1 VKPHPIF
8 ADNMVL
14 QQGVAL
20 NVWGQA
26 EPGEQVQVMLNQI
39 SGNDSSSSV
48 GGVAADKD
56 GKWLVKLPARKAG
69 TGYTLAIKGKNAIEF
84 KNVAVGEVWICS
96 GQSNMQWEF
105 WRQNLGDQ
113 GKKVAAMAKNPNLRL
128 ITLKRRPAAFPQ
140 DEFPVV
146 TEPREGTKGVD
157 TPKVNWGKWET
168 DSPEAVIEFSAV
180 AYYFG
185 RKLESELKVP
195 VGLIATSWGGTVC
208 EAWTSLEALDAEPS
222 LKPYANA
229 ARAAAKNF
237 EEKKIVPGPN
247 SPTALYN
254 GMIHPLLKFPVKGAI
269 WYQGESNA
277 PRAFEYRTL
286 YPTMIKDWRAR
297 WNSDLTFI
305 GVQLAPFWDGD
316 SNGVRYAELRD
327 AQLHATK
334 VLKNVGIAVIVDV
347 GNEKDIHPPRKE
359 PVGIRLALNAL
370 ALAYGKKIEFSGP
383 IFKSLKI
390 EGDKAIVSFDHAEGL
405 ASRDESLPGFT
416 IAGEDNVFVPAKA
429 EIKGSSVVVSSD
441 KVRKPAA
448 VRYGWVNFA
457 KPTLSLFNV
466 AGLPASPFR
475 TDDLPLTTAPKK

>member
-1 VKPHPIF
+1 
-8 ADNMVL
+8 
-14 QQGVAL
+14 
-20 NVWGQA
+20 
-26 EPGEQVQVMLNQI
+26 
-39 SGNDSSSSV
+39 
-48 GGVAADKD
+48 
-56 GKWLVKLPARKAG
+56 
-69 TGYTLAIKGKNAIEF
+69 
-84 KNVAVGEVWICS
+84 
-96 GQSNMQWEF
+96 
-105 WRQNLGDQ
+105 
-113 GKKVAAMAKNPNLRL
+113 
-128 ITLKRRPAAFPQ
+128 
-140 DEFPVV
+140 
-146 TEPREGTKGVD
+146 
-157 TPKVNWGKWET
+157 
-168 DSPEAVIEFSAV
+168 
-180 AYYFG
+180 
-185 RKLESELKVP
+185 
-195 VGLIATSWGGTVC
+195 
-208 EAWTSLEALDAEPS
+208 
-222 LKPYANA
+222 
-229 ARAAAKNF
+229 
-237 EEKKIVPGPN
+237 
-247 SPTALYN
+247 
-254 GMIHPLLKFPVKGAI
+254 LKFPVKGAI

-327 AQLHATK
+327 AQLHATN

-359 PVGIRLALNAL
+359 PVGVRLALNAL